1 MSEEHH
7 IAGAARGE
15 PRAAHDVGV
24 RVRVPLSGTPSARW
38 SHVLCA
44 HMTTELVGHP
54 AVGHLHMRDIVQGS
68 EIVLEGVEEPEA
80 DRLGAI
86 VARSVK
92 AANAASRR
100 TDEQPRATNCRQ
112 EEAERIARRVSL
124 SVPSD
129 SYKSAA

>member
-1 MSEEHH
+1 MYEEHH

-38 SHVLCA
+38 SHVLCG
-44 HMTTELVGHP
+44 HMTSELVGHP
-54 AVGHLHMRDIVQGS
+54 AVGHLHMRDAVQGS

-80 DRLGAI
+80 DCLGAI
-86 VARSVK
+86 VARSVE

-100 TDEQPRATNCRQ
+100 ADQETGPANCPP

-129 SYKSAA
+129 SYTRAA

>member
-15 PRAAHDVGV
+15 PRAVHDVGV
-24 RVRVPLSGTPSARW
+24 RVRVPLSGTPSAHW
-38 SHVLCA
+38 SHVLCG
-44 HMTTELVGHP
+44 HMTSELVGHP

-80 DRLGAI
+80 DRPGPI
-86 VARSVK
+86 VARSVE

-100 TDEQPRATNCRQ
+100 AVQEPRPTNCPH
-112 EEAERIARRVSL
+112 EEAERIARRISL
-124 SVPSD
+124 GVPSE
-129 SYKSAA
+129 SYARTA